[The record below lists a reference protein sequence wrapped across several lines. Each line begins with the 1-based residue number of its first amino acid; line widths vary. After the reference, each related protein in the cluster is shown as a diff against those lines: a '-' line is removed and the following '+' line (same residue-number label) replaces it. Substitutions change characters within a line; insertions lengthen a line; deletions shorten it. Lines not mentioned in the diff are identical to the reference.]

1 MKVGSTVAWK
11 FRVEMGIPS
20 EVGVIVSRLTLEHDP
35 WPYWRVLFGELGVL
49 QCRESD
55 LVEV

>member
-1 MKVGSTVAWK
+1 MKLGDIVAWK

-20 EVGVIVSRLTLEHDP
+20 EVGVIVSRLTLEYDP
-35 WPYWRVLFGELGVL
+35 WPYWRVLFGERGVL

>member
-1 MKVGSTVAWK
+1 MAWK

-35 WPYWRVLFGELGVL
+35 WPYWRVLFGERGVL

>member
-1 MKVGSTVAWK
+1 MKRGDIVAWK

-20 EVGVIVSRLTLEHDP
+20 EVGVIVSRLTLSHDP
-35 WPYWRVLFGELGVL
+35 WPYWRVLFSERGVL

>member
-1 MKVGSTVAWK
+1 MRVGDTVAWK
-11 FRVEMGIPS
+11 FRIDAGMPSDVGI
-20 EVGVIVSRLTLEHDP
+20 IISRYTLTYDP
-35 WPYWRVLFGELGVL
+35 FPCWNVLFGEQGVL

>member
-1 MKVGSTVAWK
+1 VKVGSTVAWK
-11 FRVEMGIPS
+11 FRVEMGMPS
-20 EVGVIVSRLTLEHDP
+20 EVGVIVSRLTLAHDS
-35 WPYWRVLFGELGVL
+35 WPYWNVLFGELGVL

>member
-1 MKVGSTVAWK
+1 MKRGDIVAWK
-11 FRVEMGIPS
+11 YQVEMGMPS
-20 EVGVIVSRLTLEHDP
+20 EVGILVSRMTLAH
-35 WPYWRVLFGELGVL
+35 WSYWRVLFGDRGVL

>member
-1 MKVGSTVAWK
+1 MKLGDIVAWK

-35 WPYWRVLFGELGVL
+35 WPYWRVLFGERGVL